1 MHKPQPLR
9 RFNECEHK
17 ALNSELKF
25 LYTAI
30 TRARCNLWIYDSNP
44 DKRAPMFYYFQ
55 KRDLVRVL
63 PTVDSDS
70 KGTES
75 MEHLVFTKVSSPE
88 QWKQQGD
95 HFRLKKVWKTA
106 IFCYSNAG
114 MIELVNETK
123 GDYNMWMA
131 QKKDQKQHYLQAT
144 LNYLRDF
151 DIKPSVKRIK
161 KAATCL
167 YNACKY
173 DLSVALFLNIH
184 EASIANCCFFRSAK
198 IIEKHYVI
206 CICTFV
212 CIIKYN
218 STY

>member
-1 MHKPQPLR
+1 MINYLDENAKLIVNDEKVHKPRSLR
-9 RFNECEHK
+9 QFNECEHK

-30 TRARCNLWIYDSNP
+30 TRARCNLWIYDSDP

-55 KRDLVRVL
+55 KLDLVRVL
-63 PTVDSDS
+63 RIADSDKKS
-70 KGTES
+70 TQP
-75 MEHLVFTKVSSPE
+75 MNHLMFTKVSTPE
-88 QWKQQGD
+88 EWKWQGD
-95 HFRLKKVWKTA
+95 HFRDKKIWETA
-106 IFCYSNAG
+106 IFCYEKAG

-131 QKKDQKQHYLQAT
+131 QKGDQKQHYLQAT

-151 DIKPSVKRIK
+151 DLKPSVKRIN

-173 DLSVALFLNIH
+173 ELSAALFFKIQK
-184 EASIANCCFFRSAK
+184 ASILLFA
-198 IIEKHYVI
+198 
-206 CICTFV
+206 
-212 CIIKYN
+212 
-218 STY
+218 

>member
-9 RFNECEHK
+9 QFNECEHK

-63 PTVDSDS
+63 PTLDSDTKS
-70 KGTES
+70 TES
-75 MEHLVFTKVSSPE
+75 MEHLMFTKVSSPE

-106 IFCYSNAG
+106 IFCYNNAG

-144 LNYLRDF
+144 LNYLRGF
-151 DIKPSVKRIK
+151 DINPSVKRIK

-173 DLSVALFLNIH
+173 DLSAALFLNIH
-184 EASIANCCFFRSAK
+184 EASIIVVSLEVPK
-198 IIEKHYVI
+198 L
-206 CICTFV
+206 
-212 CIIKYN
+212 
-218 STY
+218 

>member
-1 MHKPQPLR
+1 MINYLDENAKLIVNHEKVQKPRPLR
-9 RFNECEHK
+9 HFNECEHK

-55 KRDLVRVL
+55 KIDLVRVL
-63 PTVDSDS
+63 LPKADSDK
-70 KGTES
+70 KGI
-75 MEHLVFTKVSSPE
+75 EHMDHLMFTKVSTPE
-88 QWKQQGD
+88 EWKRQGD
-95 HFRLKKVWKTA
+95 YFRLRKIWETA
-106 IFCYSNAG
+106 ILCYEKAG
-114 MIELVNETK
+114 IIELVNETK

-131 QKKDQKQHYLQAT
+131 QKENQKQHYLQAT

-151 DIKPSVKRIK
+151 DIKPSVKRIN

-173 DLSVALFLNIH
+173 ELSAALFLKIH
-184 EASIANCCFFRSAK
+184 EASIIVYLEN
-198 IIEKHYVI
+198 
-206 CICTFV
+206 
-212 CIIKYN
+212 
-218 STY
+218 TYYWKTA